1 MKNRVRELRKE
12 KKITLKGLAERM
24 GVSESYAYILE
35 TKKSLAAGH
44 RAKLAQIFGVG
55 VDEVAPLDADAKVIS
70 RLRGGGG
77 GRGKAGARG
86 GDIGAAVGNLRA
98 AVDGLSKALGSDQ
111 LEVLALM
118 GKMSAGNRGTLL
130 TLARS
135 LGK

>member
-55 VDEVAPLDADAKVIS
+55 VEEVAPLDADAKVIS

-77 GRGKAGARG
+77 GKAGARG
-86 GDIGAAVGNLRA
+86 GDISAAVGSLRA

-118 GKMSAGNRGTLL
+118 GKMSAGNRSTLL